1 MAKLFYLSTKRHG
14 GNYYVQFRLED
25 GSLSFQKSTGTT
37 NYNEA
42 QKIAYQWLANGNI
55 PARTN
60 SKIPDQSQIDL
71 DKISWMKHLK
81 SMHLELSDV
90 KKIIDVL
97 IDKKLLVSGILKDDA
112 SNVPAV
118 PFLMKF
124 WTYSESPYFK
134 EKKVMGQPLS
144 HNYFATNFS
153 RIQNYWAP
161 RFEGKLLGEITPD
174 DVTAIYQ
181 DEKILNLSS
190 KTVKGI
196 MDAITIPMRWAY
208 QKHLTQ
214 ITGFGDLPRIKTKSK
229 ERIILPE
236 EKVVEV
242 FNTHWDNED
251 SKLANLLAMYTGMRA
266 GEVQAVQLKDIH
278 DNYIWVSHSYNKY
291 NELVPTKN
299 GECRPCPISKD
310 LHDAMITRAKSNPL
324 YSILKD
330 ETFVFYGQD
339 PSKPM
344 NQRVFNT
351 HLKKALKQVGFKN
364 PEAIGFH
371 CWRHGFCTG
380 AAGIISDNRLIRV
393 VSGHKTQQ
401 MFEHYSKHVEQQKTI
416 EIMGKA
422 AEQLFG
428 DIVSNTLNTPTL
440 EEFAV

>member
-1 MAKLFYLSTKRHG
+1 M
-14 GNYYVQFRLED
+14 
-25 GSLSFQKSTGTT
+25 
-37 NYNEA
+37 
-42 QKIAYQWLANGNI
+42 
-55 PARTN
+55 
-60 SKIPDQSQIDL
+60 
-71 DKISWMKHLK
+71 KIS
-81 SMHLELSDV
+81 ELPTW
-90 KKIIDVL
+90 
-97 IDKKLLVSGILKDDA
+97 
-112 SNVPAV
+112 N
-118 PFLMKF
+118 
-124 WTYSESPYFK
+124 
-134 EKKVMGQPLS
+134 
-144 HNYFATNFS
+144 N
-153 RIQNYWAP
+153 
-161 RFEGKLLGEITPD
+161 
-174 DVTAIYQ
+174 
-181 DEKILNLSS
+181 
-190 KTVKGI
+190 
-196 MDAITIPMRWAY
+196 TIPMGTYAVISVPVDGGTFKNY
-208 QKHLTQ
+208 KLDMSSLTVSGGGGG
-214 ITGFGDLPRIKTKSK
+214 TGGGGLTEEDV
-229 ERIILPE
+229 

-428 DIVSNTLNTPTL
+428 DIVSNTLKTATQ
-440 EEFAV
+440 EEIAV

>member
-124 WTYSESPYFK
+124 WTYRESPYFK

-266 GEVQAVQLKDIH
+266 GEVQAVQ
-278 DNYIWVSHSYNKY
+278 
-291 NELVPTKN
+291 
-299 GECRPCPISKD
+299 
-310 LHDAMITRAKSNPL
+310 
-324 YSILKD
+324 
-330 ETFVFYGQD
+330 
-339 PSKPM
+339 
-344 NQRVFNT
+344 
-351 HLKKALKQVGFKN
+351 
-364 PEAIGFH
+364 
-371 CWRHGFCTG
+371 
-380 AAGIISDNRLIRV
+380 
-393 VSGHKTQQ
+393 
-401 MFEHYSKHVEQQKTI
+401 
-416 EIMGKA
+416 
-422 AEQLFG
+422 
-428 DIVSNTLNTPTL
+428 
-440 EEFAV
+440 